1 MKIAKRIVLSTIL
14 ALALGACS
22 SSGDDPVVVVPPPPP
37 PPPPPTSTDFTTF
50 VKDQF
55 ANTSDMTDPEDVDN
69 EDFTFSDD
77 DDPSAYDDLLQ

>member
-1 MKIAKRIVLSTIL
+1 MKSAKPTLLTTVL

-37 PPPPPTSTDFTTF
+37 PPPPAATDFTTF

-55 ANTSDMTDPEDVDN
+55 ANTSDMTDPEAVDD
-69 EDFTFSDD
+69 EDFEFSDN